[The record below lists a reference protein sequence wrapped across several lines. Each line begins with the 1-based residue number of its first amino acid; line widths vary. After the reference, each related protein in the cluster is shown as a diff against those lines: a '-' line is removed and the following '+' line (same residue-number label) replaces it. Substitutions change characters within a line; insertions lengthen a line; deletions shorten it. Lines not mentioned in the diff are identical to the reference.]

1 MSLLKISARPCSITA
16 PSSTAWWFE
25 NRRRDKQRSIKNP
38 ALQDDLTPLPQVAR
52 SSCANEIQDAC
63 VKNGEFIM
71 KKCNEVMTKNPVY
84 CLPDDMVAKVAQ
96 LMQRENIGS
105 IPVIENE
112 QTQKLVGIVTD
123 RDLALKVVAKGQ
135 DANSTKVEAVM
146 THKVVTC
153 RAGDDLQMALDAMA
167 EHQLRRI
174 PIVDNDNKIVGIIAQ
189 ADVATRVNLPEKT
202 ATVVK
207 EISQS
212 NAKQESL

>member
-1 MSLLKISARPCSITA
+1 
-16 PSSTAWWFE
+16 
-25 NRRRDKQRSIKNP
+25 
-38 ALQDDLTPLPQVAR
+38 VAR

-63 VKNGEFIM
+63 VKKGEFIM

-96 LMQRENIGS
+96 LMQSENIGS

-123 RDLALKVVAKGQ
+123 RDLALKIVAKGR

-153 RAGDDLQMALDAMA
+153 RAGDDLQIALDAMA

-189 ADVATRVNLPEKT
+189 ADVATRVNQPEKT
-202 ATVVK
+202 ATMVK

-212 NAKQESL
+212 NAK